1 MPTQGLGLIY
11 VLCDRR
17 TFLGG
22 GIKSCSIKLTVRS
35 GKVSCWGVAIKG

>member
-1 MPTQGLGLIY
+1 VPTQGLGLIY

-17 TFLGG
+17 TFLG